1 MREPDG
7 DDLERAAAR
16 ARTALGFLQLGGIA
30 FVAVIAVGLV
40 PRIVAARWPA
50 LAGVAQLGALAAA
63 VLVAICSVVV
73 GAMRLRRRWASEE
86 RRPPDDDESP
96 RRG

>member
-30 FVAVIAVGLV
+30 FVAVIALGLA

-50 LAGVAQLGALAAA
+50 LAGVAQLAALAGG
-63 VLVAICSVVV
+63 VLVAIGSVVV
-73 GAMRLRRRWASEE
+73 GRAALLA
-86 RRPPDDDESP
+86 RPPPPQPHGPHDDAPP
-96 RRG
+96 R